1 MRHKLNWL
9 LEASRAELMRLLLA
23 LSVILA
29 IVPQTETVAADRV
42 PSIDILGNCGFEAE
56 GGSSPRHT
64 KTKRLQS
71 SS

>member
-9 LEASRAELMRLLLA
+9 LEASRAELMRLLA

>member
-1 MRHKLNWL
+1 
-9 LEASRAELMRLLLA
+9 MRLLLA

>member
-9 LEASRAELMRLLLA
+9 LEASRAELMRLLA

-42 PSIDILGNCGFEAE
+42 PSIDILGNCGFEAV